1 MKKKIVILVC
11 IISFIAIGYTSMII
25 SVNKTGV
32 FNPISAVYN
41 ISKVIFDKDELYVVA
56 QKKPWKIMFSKPY
69 IDGKSAQDI
78 LDEYMKND
86 GYEMSDRMG
95 SMITYKNEEGNERR
109 INFSVNKYY
118 SIWEWI

>member
-1 MKKKIVILVC
+1 MKRKIIILVC
-11 IISFIAIGYTSMII
+11 IISFIAIGYISMII
-25 SVNKTGV
+25 SVNITGV

-41 ISKVIFDKDELYVVA
+41 ISKVMLDEDELYVVA

-69 IDGKSAQDI
+69 IDGESAQDI

-95 SMITYKNEEGNERR
+95 SMITYKNKEGNERR
-109 INFSVNKYY
+109 IHFSVNKYY
-118 SIWEWI
+118 SIWEWV

>member
-1 MKKKIVILVC
+1 MKKKIIILVC
-11 IISFIAIGYTSMII
+11 IISFICIGYISMII
-25 SVNKTGV
+25 SVNITGV

-41 ISKVIFDKDELYVVA
+41 ISKVMFDEDELYVVA

-78 LDEYMKND
+78 LDEYMEND

-95 SMITYKNEEGNERR
+95 SMITYKNKDGNERR
-109 INFSVNKYY
+109 IHFSVNKYY
-118 SIWEWI
+118 SIWEWV

>member
-11 IISFIAIGYTSMII
+11 IISFIAIGFISMII
-25 SVNKTGV
+25 SANVTGV

-95 SMITYKNEEGNERR
+95 SMITYKNEEGNERK
-109 INFSVNKYY
+109 IHFSVNKYY

>member
-1 MKKKIVILVC
+1 MKKKIIILVC
-11 IISFIAIGYTSMII
+11 IISFIAIGYISMII
-25 SVNKTGV
+25 SANLTGV

-41 ISKVIFDKDELYVVA
+41 ISKVMFDEEELYVVA

-95 SMITYKNEEGNERR
+95 SMITYKNEEGNERK
-109 INFSVNKYY
+109 IHFSVNKYY

>member
-1 MKKKIVILVC
+1 MKRKIIILVC
-11 IISFIAIGYTSMII
+11 IISFIAIGYISMII
-25 SVNKTGV
+25 SVNITGV

-41 ISKVIFDKDELYVVA
+41 ISKVMLDEDELYVVA

-69 IDGKSAQDI
+69 IDGESAQDI

-95 SMITYKNEEGNERR
+95 SMITYKNKEGNERR
-109 INFSVNKYY
+109 IHFSVNKYY
-118 SIWEWI
+118 SLWEWV

>member
-1 MKKKIVILVC
+1 MKKKIIILVC
-11 IISFIAIGYTSMII
+11 IISFIAIGYISMII
-25 SVNKTGV
+25 SANLTGV

-41 ISKVIFDKDELYVVA
+41 ISKVMFDEEELYVVA

-109 INFSVNKYY
+109 IHFSVNKYY
-118 SIWEWI
+118 SLWEWI

>member
-1 MKKKIVILVC
+1 MKKKIIILVC
-11 IISFIAIGYTSMII
+11 IISFICIGYISMII
-25 SVNKTGV
+25 SVNITGV

-41 ISKVIFDKDELYVVA
+41 ISKVMFDEDELYVVA
-56 QKKPWKIMFSKPY
+56 QKKPWKIMFSKTY

-95 SMITYKNEEGNERR
+95 SMITYKNKDGNERR
-109 INFSVNKYY
+109 IHFSVNKYY
-118 SIWEWI
+118 SIWEWV

>member
-1 MKKKIVILVC
+1 MKKKIIILVC
-11 IISFIAIGYTSMII
+11 IISFICIGYISMII
-25 SVNKTGV
+25 SANITGV

-41 ISKVIFDKDELYVVA
+41 ISKVMFDEDELYVVA

-69 IDGKSAQDI
+69 IDGESAQDI

-95 SMITYKNEEGNERR
+95 SMITYKNKEGNERR
-109 INFSVNKYY
+109 IHFYVNKYY
-118 SIWEWI
+118 SIWEWV